1 MVSTGGELGLAPA
14 FVHSKNCGAPN
25 CFHPWQ
31 HRCWIFPRDPHF
43 EAKAGRILDQSHRP
57 MKIEHEYKR
66 LGAWAYLAAL
76 DVHRVPNSS
85 AAAKPKVERFPLTAS
100 WIK

>member
-1 MVSTGGELGLAPA
+1 
-14 FVHSKNCGAPN
+14 
-25 CFHPWQ
+25 
-31 HRCWIFPRDPHF
+31 
-43 EAKAGRILDQSHRP
+43 